1 MLASCINP
9 SWEYIDEACTVLD
22 SWGGGSGQLY
32 LGHHPLENF
41 SGYMHVLLKLKNQVK
56 MSLPYPVHFRM
67 AQNK

>member
-1 MLASCINP
+1 MRIHGWSMHCSRQLG
-9 SWEYIDEACTVLD
+9 
-22 SWGGGSGQLY
+22 GGGSGQLY

-41 SGYMHVLLKLKNQVK
+41 AGYMHVLLKLKNQVK